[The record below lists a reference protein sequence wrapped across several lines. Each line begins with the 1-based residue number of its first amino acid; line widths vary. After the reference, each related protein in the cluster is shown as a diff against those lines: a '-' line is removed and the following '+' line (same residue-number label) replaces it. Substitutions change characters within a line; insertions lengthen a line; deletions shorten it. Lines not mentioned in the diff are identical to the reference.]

1 MYMLLGWCV
10 CLYCI
15 CYMVGGLCV
24 CVYFRSNSNVYIV
37 NGLQPNGQCE
47 FRLQGQCGFRLQCL
61 VLPANW
67 AVWIQTV
74 AVWIQTAVFAC
85 QLNDAVWIQTA
96 VFSPASQLGSVDL
109 DCRGSVDSDCSVCL
123 SAKWCSVDSHRLVI
137 T

>member
-1 MYMLLGWCV
+1 MYYGFV
-10 CLYCI
+10 QYNRSVVCI
-15 CYMVGGLCV
+15 CYLVGVYVCIVYVTWLVVCV
-24 CVYFRSNSNVYIV
+24 CVYVSDRIANVYIV

-67 AVWIQTV
+67 AVWIWTV
-74 AVWIQTAVFAC
+74 
-85 QLNDAVWIQTA
+85 

-123 SAKWCSVDSHRLVI
+123 SAKWCSVDSHWLVI